1 MQQEIVRMESIT
13 KDFPGTRALDDV
25 SITLHKGDAVGL
37 IGENGAGKSTLM
49 KILGGVH
56 LDYQGEIKIDGSIVK
71 FTSPKDAEKH
81 GIAFI
86 HQELSLIPHLS
97 VADNIFLGKE
107 PINKFGIID
116 KKKIRKDS
124 REVTNSLGI
133 DIDTNVMVSELS
145 IGMQQMVEIAKA
157 MLLNAKTVVMDEPTS
172 ALTPKEITKLFKVIE
187 ILKKKKTTFI
197 YISHKLDEVIT
208 VCTKIIAMRNGK
220 IIENF
225 STEHAD
231 TDKLV
236 EAMLGR
242 NIKEYYPKIQ
252 KEIGNTVLSVKDFC
266 VNNPLRKGKQIVRNV
281 NFDLSQGEV
290 LGIFGLMGAGRTE
303 LIEGI
308 FGAFPKNIS
317 GTIYIDGQ
325 IVYHSSPAD
334 AIANGIALV
343 TEDRKSLGLVLDMS
357 TGENIT
363 LSTIKEHSRH
373 LIMNRRLE
381 DKSVNFYINKL
392 NIATSS
398 LRTRVEELSGGNQ
411 QKVVIGKCLL
421 TKPKIL
427 LLDEPTRGVD
437 VGAKAEIY
445 RFINK
450 LTAKG
455 MGVILVSSD
464 PEEVIGMSDRIMV
477 MRNGKLSKSYSKN
490 DREKILSL
498 AAIGE

>member
-1 MQQEIVRMESIT
+1 MV
-13 KDFPGTRALDDV
+13 
-25 SITLHKGDAVGL
+25 DA
-37 IGENGAGKSTLM
+37 ISFK
-49 KILGGVH
+49 
-56 LDYQGEIKIDGSIVK
+56 
-71 FTSPKDAEKH
+71 
-81 GIAFI
+81 
-86 HQELSLIPHLS
+86 
-97 VADNIFLGKE
+97 
-107 PINKFGIID
+107 
-116 KKKIRKDS
+116 
-124 REVTNSLGI
+124 EVTESA
-133 DIDTNVMVSELS
+133 DI
-145 IGMQQMVEIAKA
+145 A
-157 MLLNAKTVVMDEPTS
+157 
-172 ALTPKEITKLFKVIE
+172 
-187 ILKKKKTTFI
+187 
-197 YISHKLDEVIT
+197 
-208 VCTKIIAMRNGK
+208 
-220 IIENF
+220 
-225 STEHAD
+225 
-231 TDKLV
+231 
-236 EAMLGR
+236 
-242 NIKEYYPKIQ
+242 EYLI
-252 KEIGNTVLSVKDFC
+252 
-266 VNNPLRKGKQIVRNV
+266 
-281 NFDLSQGEV
+281 DLSQGEV